1 MASFILLL
9 LLLFFYE
16 ISFILPK
23 VGLMGHF
30 KTKSSIFEGFFSFL
44 QIFSSNLQIIW
55 KLYLIKGIKK
65 WENMD
70 FLTFTGYLYY
80 KTIMSQDV
88 SSKAQIKN
96 FLYLRKIMFHSQDIP
111 GFVFLTIKW
120 FTKSVTSRWVLA
132 GFPIWGGGA
141 WRVGC
146 PVIRSAVGAPP
157 HQNRCPRWG
166 APPHLKVKPSSSEKQ
181 PPPHPVEMRS
191 TLSWNDS

>member
-1 MASFILLL
+1 
-9 LLLFFYE
+9 
-16 ISFILPK
+16 
-23 VGLMGHF
+23 MGHF

-88 SSKAQIKN
+88 SSKAQIKK

-132 GFPIWGGGA
+132 GFPILGGGGGS
-141 WRVGC
+141 WWD
-146 PVIRSAVGAPP
+146 AP
-157 HQNRCPRWG
+157 HHMIFFN
-166 APPHLKVKPSSSEKQ
+166 
-181 PPPHPVEMRS
+181 PPPIKTDAPHGALPL
-191 TLSWNDS
+191 T